1 MGTST
6 DAVRTL
12 VIRHRK
18 SGYTTTI
25 CPFDEDSKYWYAIE
39 TKCKKILDTCVIQSL
54 ISISW
59 VKNNTMLIILVETMF
74 Y

>member
-39 TKCKKILDTCVIQSL
+39 TKGKKILDTLRYSKL
-54 ISISW
+54 DFDFMGE
-59 VKNNTMLIILVETMF
+59 K
-74 Y
+74 